1 MTYDIDEKLKLSKK
15 LKKYMKDDEIDNA
28 FYLELSKILKEIKID
43 DVPSDHTTFYEK
55 NLINDISLNKNVKFN
70 NKILH
75 QSKLLNYFIK
85 DLNNEKI
92 SKDANEIL
100 KKIKSNKKYK
110 FSRKDKILLDSLRYD
125 GIDIQKKYDNLYE
138 KDPNIPTDLQVLI
151 NNNNIGMILLRLV
164 EIIGE
169 DQIENLGTETLYFIT
184 AVLNETNLD
193 NLRNKIIIKTLPNRV

>member
-1 MTYDIDEKLKLSKK
+1 MSNSKGRALLYQRILLTYDIDEKLKLSKK
-15 LKKYMKDDEIDNA
+15 LKRYMKDDEIDNA

-100 KKIKSNKKYK
+100 KKIKSNKNINFPEKIK
-110 FSRKDKILLDSLRYD
+110 F
-125 GIDIQKKYDNLYE
+125 
-138 KDPNIPTDLQVLI
+138 
-151 NNNNIGMILLRLV
+151 
-164 EIIGE
+164 
-169 DQIENLGTETLYFIT
+169 F
-184 AVLNETNLD
+184 
-193 NLRNKIIIKTLPNRV
+193 